1 MIYLIL
7 FSASIRRWKDT
18 MFNIGDVENSIIKG
32 DSIENLRNIPDKTID
47 VIFADPPYWMQTE
60 GELLRNN
67 GEKFSGV
74 EDEWDKFSSYKEY
87 DKFTYDWLVECRRVL
102 KDSGSIWV
110 IGSFQNIYRVGYI
123 MQDIGFWILND
134 IVWSKPNAVPNFS
147 GTRFKNSHETLL
159 WCSKNKK
166 SKYRFNYKTMKHL
179 NGGKQDNSV
188 WDIGIC
194 IGKERLKDGN
204 NVKIHSTQ
212 KPEKLLH
219 KIILSSS
226 KPGDIILDPFF
237 GTGTTG
243 AVAKR
248 LGRKFIGI
256 EREDKYIYAAQNRI
270 SKVKESIDDISLLK
284 LEIKPPRVSM
294 LSLIESGMLIVGES
308 FLDKNGEQYCKLLD
322 NGYVY
327 DGHDILSIHKMSA
340 KILKKVNN
348 NGWDFF
354 FVTRDNKLK
363 SINDFRYEYSEN
375 KE

>member
-1 MIYLIL
+1 
-7 FSASIRRWKDT
+7 
-18 MFNIGDVENSIIKG
+18 
-32 DSIENLRNIPDKTID
+32 
-47 VIFADPPYWMQTE
+47 
-60 GELLRNN
+60 
-67 GEKFSGV
+67 
-74 EDEWDKFSSYKEY
+74 
-87 DKFTYDWLVECRRVL
+87 
-102 KDSGSIWV
+102 
-110 IGSFQNIYRVGYI
+110 

-134 IVWSKPNAVPNFS
+134 IIWSKPNAVPNFS

-166 SKYRFNYKTMKHL
+166 SKYRFNYKTMKYL
-179 NGGKQDNSV
+179 NNGKQDNSV

-194 IGKERLKDGN
+194 IGKERLKDEN

-270 SKVKESIDDISLLK
+270 SKVKEFVDDISLLK

-294 LSLIESGMLIVGES
+294 TSLIESGMLIVGES

-327 DGHDILSIHKMSA
+327 DGYDILSIHKMSA

-354 FVTRDNKLK
+354 FVIRDNKLK
-363 SINDFRYEYSEN
+363 SINDFRYEYSED

>member
-1 MIYLIL
+1 
-7 FSASIRRWKDT
+7 

-47 VIFADPPYWMQTE
+47 VIFTDPPYWMQTE
-60 GELLRNN
+60 GDLLRNN

-74 EDEWDKFSSYKEY
+74 EDEWDKFGSYKEY

-166 SKYRFNYKTMKHL
+166 SKYRFNYKTMKYL
-179 NGGKQDNSV
+179 NDGKQENSV
-188 WDIGIC
+188 WDIGFC
-194 IGKERLKDGN
+194 IGKERLKDEN

-212 KPEKLLH
+212 KPEKILH

-256 EREDKYIYAAQNRI
+256 EREDKYIHAAQ
-270 SKVKESIDDISLLK
+270 K
-284 LEIKPPRVSM
+284 
-294 LSLIESGMLIVGES
+294 
-308 FLDKNGEQYCKLLD
+308 
-322 NGYVY
+322 
-327 DGHDILSIHKMSA
+327 
-340 KILKKVNN
+340 
-348 NGWDFF
+348 
-354 FVTRDNKLK
+354 
-363 SINDFRYEYSEN
+363 
-375 KE
+375 

>member
-1 MIYLIL
+1 
-7 FSASIRRWKDT
+7 
-18 MFNIGDVENSIIKG
+18 MFNIGDIENSIIKG

-60 GELLRNN
+60 GDLLRNN

-74 EDEWDKFSSYKEY
+74 EDEWDKFGSYKEY

-179 NGGKQDNSV
+179 NDEKQDNSV

-194 IGKERLKDGN
+194 IGKERLKDEN

-256 EREDKYIYAAQNRI
+256 EREDKYIHAAQNRI
-270 SKVKESIDDISLLK
+270 SKVKESVDDISLLK
-284 LEIKPPRVSM
+284 LEIKPPRVST

-354 FVTRDNKLK
+354 FVIRDNKLK